1 MLNAI
6 RRKLRS
12 EWGEEYNLARE
23 LAEENAYLR
32 LDEHNPMILMR
43 LSQAIEAG
51 ADPDIFAQRF
61 LQEAGQHRR
70 EMAKDL
76 GNAGRYIKRMMDDE
90 IDPTVT
96 YQPAERGA

>member
-76 GNAGRYIKRMMDDE
+76 ANAGRYIKRMLDTGIE
-90 IDPTVT
+90 PSI
-96 YQPAERGA
+96 PADHGA